1 MKLAKF
7 KNTVINTNYAYDTT
21 AQVVVN
27 RKTNKAVAWE
37 SSGKVRLTVNG
48 ERKRY
53 TREEIVADVDVVAKK
68 DRNSNKDTIAAQFR
82 SKLADLVESG
92 KSKEESYSEMNKWAE
107 DKIKTQ
113 RDRWVYFVRSYEKV
127 AANTSKY
134 KL

>member
-27 RKTNKAVAWE
+27 RKTNKVMAWE

-53 TREEIVADVDVVAKK
+53 TREEIVADLDVVAKK
-68 DRNSNKDTIAAQFR
+68 DRNSMAARFR
-82 SKLADLVESG
+82 SKLADLIESG